1 MAATRSLSPAS
12 LLRLPSTPSCFLTT
26 STSLLSLILFFYS
39 LLFTPSQ
46 SQHFHPSFPTLL
58 SNPPPP
64 LEMYWGD
71 LEHEIKILVNDI
83 TEYFQPKKIH
93 SAIKIK
99 GHLEGRL
106 TFKTL
111 H

>member
-1 MAATRSLSPAS
+1 
-12 LLRLPSTPSCFLTT
+12 
-26 STSLLSLILFFYS
+26 
-39 LLFTPSQ
+39 
-46 SQHFHPSFPTLL
+46 
-58 SNPPPP
+58 
-64 LEMYWGD
+64 MYWGD